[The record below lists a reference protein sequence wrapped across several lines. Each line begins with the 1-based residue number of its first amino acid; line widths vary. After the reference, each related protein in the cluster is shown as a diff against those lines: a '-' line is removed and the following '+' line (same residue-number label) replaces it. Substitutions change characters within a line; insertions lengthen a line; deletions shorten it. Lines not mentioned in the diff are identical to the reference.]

1 MRMLGDMRQ
10 SWCRHCRAQPGPD
23 CPDWGHSTRGAKRRE
38 QRAVRDETSLLVVP
52 SAREADL
59 DRRLTGGDCRHGCNG
74 DCITSGSERCDF
86 TCHEAR
92 CENCTAPARHWLD
105 TGWFCSPECYG
116 EYGLQLI
123 QGLRQ

>member
-1 MRMLGDMRQ
+1 MPR
-10 SWCRHCRAQPGPD
+10 
-23 CPDWGHSTRGAKRRE
+23 KRLDNMTEPELRE
-38 QRAVRDETSLLVVP
+38 LAPVADDEWLAAIDPLIDP
-52 SAREADL
+52 S
-59 DRRLTGGDCRHGCNG
+59 DCRHGCNG